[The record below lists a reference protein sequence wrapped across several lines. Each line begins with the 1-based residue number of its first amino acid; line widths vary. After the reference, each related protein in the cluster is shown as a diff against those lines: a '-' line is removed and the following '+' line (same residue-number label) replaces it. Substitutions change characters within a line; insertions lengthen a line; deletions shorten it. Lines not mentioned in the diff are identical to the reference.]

1 VSLLALYAVGCSSVA
16 RQQSLDGDA
25 GGNRNPPKVELDGE
39 AGFTIVEVVTVGS
52 DVRNDYQ
59 RAMALLE
66 RNELEAGIAM
76 LEAVIEQAPELV
88 APRIDLGIALMRLG
102 ELVEAEASLVEA
114 LSLMPEHPAALNELG
129 LVYRRTGRFDE
140 ARASYD
146 KALSFH
152 PSFHYALLNLGVL
165 CDLYLQDLAC
175 ALDSF
180 ERYGAVVAD
189 DPQVEI
195 WIADVRN
202 RLMAVR

>member
-1 VSLLALYAVGCSSVA
+1 
-16 RQQSLDGDA
+16 
-25 GGNRNPPKVELDGE
+25 
-39 AGFTIVEVVTVGS
+39 
-52 DVRNDYQ
+52 
-59 RAMALLE
+59 
-66 RNELEAGIAM
+66 M